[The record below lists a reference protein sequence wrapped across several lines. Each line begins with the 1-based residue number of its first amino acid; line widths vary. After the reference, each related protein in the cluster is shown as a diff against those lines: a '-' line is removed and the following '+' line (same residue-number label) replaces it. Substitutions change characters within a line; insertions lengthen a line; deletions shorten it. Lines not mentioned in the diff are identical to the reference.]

1 MPVNGSHTAPVDTRD
16 ELRGPAPFRDR
27 RLHDLTPGAEN
38 DRERHVDTA
47 LPSKAGNA
55 AAPGVEMTEPTE
67 APFEKTFRLVCRLD
81 DADIDYVRDTA
92 EWIRRCVART
102 LQLNPS
108 THADDVTPIVVDMS
122 TRGRWRLMRPET
134 VAEQLALPVPQTA
147 PETDRAGLA
156 ESS

>member
-1 MPVNGSHTAPVDTRD
+1 
-16 ELRGPAPFRDR
+16 
-27 RLHDLTPGAEN
+27 
-38 DRERHVDTA
+38 
-47 LPSKAGNA
+47 
-55 AAPGVEMTEPTE
+55 MTEPIE

-102 LQLNPS
+102 LELNR
-108 THADDVTPIVVDMS
+108 TAHADDVTPIVVDMS

-134 VAEQLALPVPQTA
+134 VAEQLALPVPQAA